1 MCDRLLAPPLP
12 NLFLSSSIG
21 IEFQLGTQPSIWR
34 LHFLFPVV
42 AGCGHVTPFSS
53 IECWRKQCV
62 HFLYYLLYKKKKC
75 SPYSVSPSL
84 FLLYTIQKYR
94 HSDLAPKMHRL
105 ADQPGKAAGSLDCCM
120 ENYLY
125 NTDCTHQL
133 LLER

>member
-62 HFLYYLLYKKKKC
+62 HFLYYLLYKKKMLTLQC
-75 SPYSVSPSL
+75 FSL
-84 FLLYTIQKYR
+84 PIPAVHYTEIQT
-94 HSDLAPKMHRL
+94 
-105 ADQPGKAAGSLDCCM
+105 Q
-120 ENYLY
+120 
-125 NTDCTHQL
+125 
-133 LLER
+133 